1 MSGHWWGSEGEPLSQ
16 MEETSSEEEELRLL
30 GDLYGERDASGEG
43 KESRWKGPES
53 LHWATE
59 QRFINK
65 AAVHKVKQGKSVK
78 K

>member
-1 MSGHWWGSEGEPLSQ
+1 

-59 QRFINK
+59 
-65 AAVHKVKQGKSVK
+65 VHKQSSRP
-78 K
+78 